1 MTGHM
6 KKYKIPM
13 GNKNELRIGTLPI
26 LTQYGLTAHFR
37 QFTKSHPDISLILD
51 EVEENDLKKDYYPDS
66 MTLLSAGSR
75 WWPIRAASPLY
86 VLRKMN

>member
-13 GNKNELRIGTLPI
+13 GNKNELRVGTLPI

-37 QFTKSHPDISLILD
+37 QFTESHPDIHLILD
-51 EVEENDLKKDYYPDS
+51 EVEENDLKKDCYPVS
-66 MTLLSAGSR
+66 MTLLSAGNR
-75 WWPIRAASPLY
+75 
-86 VLRKMN
+86 